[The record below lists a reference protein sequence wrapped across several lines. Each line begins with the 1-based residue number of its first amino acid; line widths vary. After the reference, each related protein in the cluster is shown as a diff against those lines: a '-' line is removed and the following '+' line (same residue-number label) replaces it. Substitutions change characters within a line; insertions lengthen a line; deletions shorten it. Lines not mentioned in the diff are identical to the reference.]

1 MPDFDS
7 TDKDTPQ
14 GGTVVS
20 FISRAED
27 MVRELL
33 SSTTNPAKRLSYI
46 ASGAAKLASDTDALG
61 RLSDLAIGGYGLD
74 PDVVQK
80 ALAQGVKRVD
90 AQRRQKSRLTEPPRP
105 LMRELPPA
113 NPFPVEALGVLG
125 AAAIAIQNR
134 VQSPLAMCC
143 QSVLAVATLAAQGL
157 ADIKLPTGQARPLSG
172 FLLTAGGSGSRKT
185 STDNEAGRP
194 IRQREEE
201 MQEGYQEKRQ
211 EYENDFAAWETA
223 RAAAMKKGKDRAAMK
238 AALDLV
244 GPKPKPPWQPMLTM
258 EEPTI
263 EGLCKLLSECQ
274 PTIGVFT
281 SEGAGFME
289 GHGMAD
295 DAKMR
300 TAAGL
305 CRLWDGGPIKRVRAG
320 GTMVLPDRRI
330 SMHLMAQPG
339 VASTWLSDPKLVD
352 QGLLSRVLVTAP
364 DSTAG
369 QRRWKEWTG
378 SADLAAYDRRILSL
392 LRWELLVSEKSGGLV
407 PRAIAMSEGGRKA
420 WIDFYDWCEERSGPG
435 GEYAPI
441 LSLANKL
448 AEHVARLAAVLT
460 IVNDVL
466 AGEVTAEA
474 IENGAELARH
484 YAAEALRLAQGGAGD
499 PDMQAAQQLLAWL
512 KSREETMFCAV
523 QVYRQGPGSIRE
535 KAKAMKIVSILADHG
550 YVERVP
556 AGAEIDGKFRRDV
569 WRLVAEDE

>member
-1 MPDFDS
+1 MHDFDS
-7 TDKDTPQ
+7 TDGTPDQ
-14 GGTVVS
+14 GTVVS
-20 FISRAED
+20 FTSKAEII
-27 MVRELL
+27 VREALRTADD
-33 SSTTNPAKRLSYI
+33 SATRLSYLTSAAARLAGDI
-46 ASGAAKLASDTDALG
+46 AAID
-61 RLSDLAIGGYGLD
+61 RLSNTAISGYGLD
-74 PDVVQK
+74 ADQVQA
-80 ALAQGVKRVD
+80 ALARGIKKAEQAINK
-90 AQRRQKSRLTEPPRP
+90 QRALKEPPRP

-113 NPFPVEALGVLG
+113 NPFPVEALGVLAP
-125 AAAIAIQNR
+125 AAHAIQSR

-194 IRQREEE
+194 IRLREEE

-211 EYENDFAAWETA
+211 EFENDLAAWETA
-223 RAAAMKKGKDRAAMK
+223 RAAAMKKGKDRTAMK
-238 AALDLV
+238 AALDTV
-244 GPKPKPPWQPMLTM
+244 GAKPKPPWQPMLTM

-274 PTIGVFT
+274 PSIGVFT

-289 GHGMAD
+289 GHSMAD

-305 CRLWDGGPIKRVRAG
+305 CRLWDGGAIKRVRAL
-320 GTMVLPDRRI
+320 GTLVLPDRRV

-339 VASTWLSDPKLVD
+339 VAGTWLSDPKLVD

-369 QRRWKEWTG
+369 QRQWKEWTG
-378 SADLAAYDRRILSL
+378 SAELAAYDRRILNL
-392 LRWELLVSEKSGGLV
+392 LRWELFVSEKGGGLV
-407 PRAIAMSEGGRKA
+407 PRAIAMSESGRKA
-420 WIDFYDWCEERSGPG
+420 WIDFYNWCEERSGPG

-460 IVNDVL
+460 IVNDAL

-474 IENGAELARH
+474 IEMAAELARH

-569 WRLVAEDE
+569 WRLVAEEE